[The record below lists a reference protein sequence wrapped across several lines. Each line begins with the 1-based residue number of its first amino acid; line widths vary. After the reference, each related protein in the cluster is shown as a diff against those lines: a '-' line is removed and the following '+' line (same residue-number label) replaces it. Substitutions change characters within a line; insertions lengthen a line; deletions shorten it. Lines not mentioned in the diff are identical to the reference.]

1 MAADNALGFL
11 RGLAQGRAPAQIVL
25 IAGAQAFL
33 REYVLESLR
42 RKLAVDGFNYRSF
55 QIGAGGGF
63 GAVVSE
69 LEGADLFAPK
79 RLIACRVL
87 RSYRARGGAAIEDD
101 SGSSEAAGAE
111 SGGGGEAELVS
122 ALERIAQ
129 SSRLALIYE
138 RDNPPVRVRRVVEK
152 SGMLVTCGR
161 PFDNQLGQ
169 YAELFARNLGLKL
182 SSPAIDLMVGRHAGD
197 LGAMANAIAKAAIS
211 AGEKAR
217 VEPSELREGGAGR
230 IPELFELA
238 ESVAR
243 GNAAETIALFDRALA
258 VGRDPIEILAVELIP
273 LIRRMLVAASVSAR
287 SSGTGEVAS
296 ALGLPPSSNLLTRA
310 VEGARRF
317 GVKRLE
323 RAHQRAAD
331 LDARFKMGLIKERE
345 QSVAGL
351 ILELMAG

>member
-1 MAADNALGFL
+1 MAAENAIGFL
-11 RGLAQGRAPAQIVL
+11 RGLAQGRAPAPVVL

-33 REYVLESLR
+33 REYVIESLR
-42 RKLAVDGFNYRSF
+42 RRLALDGFSYRSF
-55 QIGAGGGF
+55 QVGAGAGF
-63 GAVVSE
+63 GAVMSE

-79 RLIACRVL
+79 RMIACRVL
-87 RSYRARGGAAIEDD
+87 RSYRTRGGAGSDD
-101 SGSSEAAGAE
+101 DGASVETGE
-111 SGGGGEAELVS
+111 SGGGGEGELVS
-122 ALERIAQ
+122 ALERIAP
-129 SSRLALIYE
+129 SIRLALIYE
-138 RDNPPVRVRRVVEK
+138 RDNAPVRVRRVVEK
-152 SGMLVTCGR
+152 SGMVVTCGR

-182 SSPAIDLMVGRHAGD
+182 SSPAVDLIVGRHGGD

-211 AGEKAR
+211 CGEKAR
-217 VEPSELREGGAGR
+217 VEPSDLREGGAAR

-238 ESVAR
+238 ESIAR
-243 GNAAETIALFDRALA
+243 GQAAETIALFDRALA

-273 LIRRMLVAASVSAR
+273 LIRRMLVAASISAR
-287 SSGTGEVAS
+287 HKGTGEVAS
-296 ALGLPPSSNLLTRA
+296 AMGLPPSSNLLTRA

-317 GVKRLE
+317 GLKRLS
-323 RAHQRAAD
+323 RAHQRAAE